1 MYEFLN
7 NLIENWNVYNVSN
20 LFNIYFLN
28 IIFYLNFRL
37 EVGIVK
43 IFIKNRL
50 VVYIYV
56 VKIVLV

>member
-28 IIFYLNFRL
+28 VIFYIIYNLDLKL
-37 EVGIVK
+37 E
-43 IFIKNRL
+43 
-50 VVYIYV
+50 
-56 VKIVLV
+56 

>member
-28 IIFYLNFRL
+28 IIFYLKFSL
-37 EVGIVK
+37 EVRIVK
-43 IFIKNRL
+43 IFIKKGF

>member
-28 IIFYLNFRL
+28 IIFY
-37 EVGIVK
+37 I
-43 IFIKNRL
+43 
-50 VVYIYV
+50 IYN
-56 VKIVLV
+56 LD

>member
-28 IIFYLNFRL
+28 IIFYLKFSL
-37 EVGIVK
+37 EVRIVK